1 MKNLILIFGLLLSA
15 SLVFSQS
22 KEESK
27 EKKDKI
33 VKKVKE
39 LEKRLEELEV
49 KIEKSQISEE
59 VEETINESI
68 NSIEDF
74 PHFSKEVDQTQ
85 SNKAVLGVQ
94 VNSASADNGSNITHI
109 YKESGAEKA
118 GLKIG
123 DLILAINN
131 KKIKDT
137 EELIS
142 SLKDAKIGDK
152 VEVKVLR
159 TGEIMNFTV
168 ELGKPVQNI
177 FKVYNYDCNPKMKK
191 SLGELRNLENDI
203 ERKIEKRIII
213 KNDEI
218 EDHQNL
224 TVEYLSGSPNPSNGK
239 LNIQFSGKKEPF
251 TITVNDM
258 NGKEIF
264 KEVVKSNDG
273 TYNNTI
279 QVDAAEG
286 AVIINVRQGD
296 KETKS
301 KVIIQ
306 K

>member
-1 MKNLILIFGLLLSA
+1 MKNLPLIVCLLFST
-15 SLVFSQS
+15 SLLFSQT
-22 KEESK
+22 KEEKK
-27 EKKDKI
+27 EKISQKI
-33 VKKVKE
+33 KS
-39 LEKRLEELEV
+39 LEKRLEELELKLENSRV
-49 KIEKSQISEE
+49 IENIEE
-59 VEETINESI
+59 NINEGF
-68 NSIEDF
+68 NDLEDF
-74 PHFSKEVDQTQ
+74 PHFSKEMENNAP
-85 SNKAVLGVQ
+85 NKAVLGVQ
-94 VNSASADNGSNITHI
+94 VNSASAKNGANITQI

-118 GLKIG
+118 GLKNG

-131 KKIKDT
+131 KKIQDS

-142 SLKDAKIGDK
+142 SLKEAKVGDK
-152 VEVKVLR
+152 VEVRILR
-159 TGEIMNFTV
+159 SGEVMNFTV
-168 ELGKPVQNI
+168 ELGKPADNM
-177 FKVYNYDCNPKMKK
+177 FKTLNYECSPKLKK
-191 SLGELRNLENDI
+191 SLGELRNLEDDI

-213 KNDEI
+213 KNDEN
-218 EDHQNL
+218 DDNQNL

-251 TITVNDM
+251 TITVNDL

-264 KEVVKSNDG
+264 KEEVKSNDG

-286 AVIINVRQGD
+286 AVIIKVRQGD